1 MIRILIADDHV
12 LFREGMKS
20 LLKSEDGIELIASA
34 SDGLE
39 ALELA
44 GELRPDIVLMD
55 VTMPRMNGII
65 ATGKIVSKFP
75 DIKVIVLS
83 MHSDR
88 RFIAETLKAGA
99 RGYLLKESS
108 PQTVVEAIR
117 SVAEGDIYLSAK
129 ACTVLTEDYLRLL
142 NNEKQNS
149 SNPLSEREMEVL
161 LLLVK
166 GRNGKQ
172 IADTLSISKN
182 TVDTHRRRIL
192 DKLGCASMA
201 ELTKYAIREGFL
213 TLE

>member
-1 MIRILIADDHV
+1 MVRILIADDHV

-20 LLKSEDGIELIASA
+20 LLKNEDGIELIASA

-55 VTMPRMNGII
+55 VTLPRMNGII

-99 RGYLLKESS
+99 RGYLLKDSS

-117 SVAEGDIYLSAK
+117 SVAEGVPFKI
-129 ACTVLTEDYLRLL
+129 V
-142 NNEKQNS
+142 
-149 SNPLSEREMEVL
+149 
-161 LLLVK
+161 
-166 GRNGKQ
+166 
-172 IADTLSISKN
+172 
-182 TVDTHRRRIL
+182 
-192 DKLGCASMA
+192 
-201 ELTKYAIREGFL
+201 
-213 TLE
+213 

>member
-1 MIRILIADDHV
+1 MKKLLIADDHL

-20 LLKSEDGIELIASA
+20 LLSDVEDIELVGLA

-39 ALELA
+39 AVKMADSLL
-44 GELRPDIVLMD
+44 PDIILMD
-55 VTMPRMNGII
+55 VTMPNMNGIA
-65 ATGKIVSKFP
+65 ATEKIMSKHP
-75 DIKVIVLS
+75 DMAIIVLS
-83 MHSDR
+83 MHNDR

-108 PQTVVEAIR
+108 PQAVLEAIH
-117 SVAEGDIYLSAK
+117 SVSGGDIYLSAQ
-129 ACTVLTEDYLRLL
+129 ACTVLVEDYLRLL
-142 NNEKQNS
+142 DNETVS
-149 SNPLSEREMEVL
+149 RANPLSGREMEVL

-172 IADTLSISKN
+172 IADYLSISKN

-192 DKLGCASMA
+192 DKLGCESVA

>member
-1 MIRILIADDHV
+1 MVRILIADDHV

-20 LLKSEDGIELIASA
+20 LLKNEDGIELIASA

-65 ATGKIVSKFP
+65 ATEKIVSKFP

-117 SVAEGDIYLSAK
+117 SVAEGNIYLSAK

>member
-1 MIRILIADDHV
+1 MLRILIADDHV

-20 LLKSEDGIELIASA
+20 LLKNEDGIELIASA

-117 SVAEGDIYLSAK
+117 SVAEGNIYLSAK

>member
-1 MIRILIADDHV
+1 MVRILIADDHV

-65 ATGKIVSKFP
+65 ATEKIVSKFP

-88 RFIAETLKAGA
+88 RFIVETLKAGA

>member
-117 SVAEGDIYLSAK
+117 SVAEGNIYLSAK